1 MQELIKRIQSEVVQ
15 QAEDIF
21 EHFHAKP
28 VFDIVE
34 IPNPYG
40 GNSELH
46 VGFYYTGRLYNG
58 KTKQFVYRPAS
69 QTEHWFINEIRSY
82 LLDCV
87 DGFINLGY

>member
-1 MQELIKRIQSEVVQ
+1 MQELINRIQSEVVQ

-21 EHFHAKP
+21 EHFHAVP
-28 VFDIVE
+28 HFSMVE
-34 IPNPYG
+34 IPNPCG

-46 VGFYYTGRLYNG
+46 VGFYYTGRLYEG

-69 QTEHWFINEIRSY
+69 QTETGFIQEIRSY

-87 DGFINLGY
+87 DTFINMGY